1 MVLRLSHTH
10 TLYKEDNSLLYSLL
24 DEATLGTIYAP
35 TIKLFGRTNDGRGA
49 WMAII
54 SSHVGD
60 DKWAKIQ
67 KDRMSFLMNTKW
79 NGRTYSLEKFTGLH
93 RSAFTALQEAAQHVT
108 FQLPN
113 ARSRVGFL
121 LDNIVNND
129 PDLRAALANIRAN
142 VNNMRDDFEASIS
155 YILPVCP
162 YAKHRARNHRN
173 EANILSFTLKGK
185 NESKTGVDFR
195 WHTKEEY
202 SRLNKEQRA
211 ELYTWQQSTIGKQTM
226 KEARRSSATNPSK
239 MSNKQLR
246 SRAASLEKEIS
257 EKY

>member
-24 DEATLGTIYAP
+24 DEATSATIYAP
-35 TIKLFGRTNDGRGA
+35 TIKPFGRTNDGRSA

-54 SSHVGD
+54 SSHAGD
-60 DKWAKIQ
+60 DKWEKIQ
-67 KDRMSFLMNTKW
+67 NDRMSFLMNTKW

-93 RSAFTALQEAAQHVT
+93 RSAFTALQEAAQHVI

-162 YAKHRARNHRN
+162 YVKHRARNHRSG
-173 EANILSFTLKGK
+173 ANISSFALKGK

-202 SRLNKEQRA
+202 SKLNRE
-211 ELYTWQQSTIGKQTM
+211 
-226 KEARRSSATNPSK
+226 
-239 MSNKQLR
+239 
-246 SRAASLEKEIS
+246 
-257 EKY
+257 